1 MKTVEE
7 YDCPAWLA
15 YSRPALNTKR
25 SRRDHCRHANSN
37 VLMQPLSVSG
47 WLISYYRCSRL
58 VLATAKIALRTASAL
73 FLLGLSLL
81 LLPQTHQLLP
91 SVRGSTRTI
100 HLVGYYPAGWNS
112 SDPTIT
118 VQQGDTVTIDLS
130 SGDGAPHQFLLDF
143 DGDGISDQSNCP
155 PNSSPTDDPCSMTFS
170 GSGTTSVT
178 FTTNS
183 AGSFKYY
190 CTIHYPYMVGTF
202 IVQGFSM
209 TSNPSS
215 LAMGRSSSSTST
227 ITLSSE
233 HGFTG
238 TISLGTS
245 VSPTGPTASLMPM
258 SVTVSPGSPAMST
271 LTVST
276 GASTPAGTYT
286 VTVNGAS
293 GSTTTNTTTVS
304 VTVIIAGFSV
314 GSSPSTLGVIQSS
327 SSNSSTITLTSL
339 NGFSGTITLG
349 SAVSQAG
356 LNLSFNPASVT
367 ISSGGSGTS
376 TMTVS
381 TSTTPPGFYT
391 ATINGMSDSTTNM
404 TTVNITVTIPDFNIK
419 TSLPSLSITQG
430 STATTTITLTSLSG
444 FKGTLTLR
452 GTVSQP
458 GPTVTFSPASVTLA
472 SGGIVTSNMTVSVA
486 GGTYPTATGS
496 YPVTV
501 TVTNGTLTHFTTVE
515 VTVGSITSGTGT
527 LPLTV
532 FIGVAVA
539 IIAVAGAAIYLL
551 RRRTGQTP
559 PSQ

>member
-1 MKTVEE
+1 MYYE
-7 YDCPAWLA
+7 CRSFALA
-15 YSRPALNTKR
+15 KRAHLLQATSATFILAL
-25 SRRDHCRHANSN
+25 A
-37 VLMQPLSVSG
+37 
-47 WLISYYRCSRL
+47 I
-58 VLATAKIALRTASAL
+58 
-73 FLLGLSLL
+73 L
-81 LLPQTHQLLP
+81 LLPPGTIFQTAHA
-91 SVRGSTRTI
+91 STVTI
-100 HLVGYYPAGWNS
+100 HLVAYYASGWNGTTNPN
-112 SDPTIT
+112 PTIT
-118 VQQGDTVTIDLS
+118 VQQGDSVTIVWS
-130 SGDGAPHQFLLDF
+130 NGDTMYHQFLLDIDK
-143 DGDGISDQSNCP
+143 DGYGDVSDC
-155 PNSSPTDDPCSMTFS
+155 SPTADPCT
-170 GSGTTSVT
+170 GTTATGGTVT
-178 FTTNS
+178 FTAST
-183 AGSFKYY
+183 AGSFTYY
-190 CTIHYPYMVGTF
+190 CTFHPGSMKGMF
-202 IVQGFSM
+202 IVQPPGFSM
-209 TSNPSS
+209 APNPSS
-215 LAMGRSSSSTST
+215 LTILQGSSSTSA

-238 TISLGTS
+238 TINLGAS

-258 SVTVSPGSPAMST
+258 SVIVSPGSTATST
-271 LTVST
+271 VIVST
-276 GASTPAGTYT
+276 SASTPGGTYT
-286 VTVNGAS
+286 VTVNGTS
-293 GSTTTNTTTVS
+293 GSTTNTTTVL
-304 VTVIIAGFSV
+304 VTVTVPDFSIT
-314 GSSPSTLGVIQSS
+314 SSPASLSVIQGV

-339 NGFSGTITLG
+339 NGFSGAITLG
-349 SAVSQAG
+349 STVSQAG

-391 ATINGMSDSTTNM
+391 ATINGTSGSATNM

-419 TSLPSLSITQG
+419 ASLPSLSVAQG

-444 FKGTLTLR
+444 FKGTLTLT

-458 GPTVTFSPASVTLA
+458 GATVTFSPASVTLA

-501 TVTNGTLTHFTTVE
+501 TVTNGTLTHSTTVE

-527 LPLTV
+527 FPLTV

>member
-1 MKTVEE
+1 
-7 YDCPAWLA
+7 LA
-15 YSRPALNTKR
+15 KRAHLLQATSATFILAL
-25 SRRDHCRHANSN
+25 A
-37 VLMQPLSVSG
+37 
-47 WLISYYRCSRL
+47 I
-58 VLATAKIALRTASAL
+58 
-73 FLLGLSLL
+73 L
-81 LLPQTHQLLP
+81 LLPPGTIFHAAHA
-91 SVRGSTRTI
+91 STVTI
-100 HLVGYYPAGWNS
+100 HLVAYYASGWNGTTNPN
-112 SDPTIT
+112 PTIN
-118 VQQGDTVTIDLS
+118 VQQGDSVTVVWS
-130 SGDGAPHQFLLDF
+130 NGDTGGTPHQFLIDVDK
-143 DGDGISDQSNCP
+143 DGFSDTSDC
-155 PNSSPTDDPCSMTFS
+155 SPTADPCTNGLS
-170 GSGTTSVT
+170 TTGGSVT
-178 FTTNS
+178 FTAS
-183 AGSFKYY
+183 KAGSYTYY
-190 CTIHYPYMVGTF
+190 CTVHPTSMVGSF
-202 IVQGFSM
+202 NVLQIPGFSIVA
-209 TSNPSS
+209 NPSS
-215 LAMGRSSSSTST
+215 LPMGPSSSSTST
-227 ITLSSE
+227 ITLSSVN
-233 HGFTG
+233 GFTG
-238 TISLGTS
+238 TISLGAS
-245 VSPTGPTASLMPM
+245 VSPTGPTASLMPT

-276 GASTPAGTYT
+276 GASTSAGTYT

-293 GSTTTNTTTVS
+293 GSTANTTTVAVA
-304 VTVIIAGFSV
+304 VTIPGFSV
-314 GSSPSTLGVIQSS
+314 SSALSTLGVIQGS

-349 SAVSQAG
+349 STVSQAG
-356 LNLSFNPASVT
+356 LNLSFNPASVP

-391 ATINGMSDSTTNM
+391 ATINGMRGSTTNT
-404 TTVNITVTIPDFNIK
+404 TTVNISVTIPDFSVR
-419 TSLPSLSITQG
+419 TGLPSLSLTQG
-430 STATTTITLTSLSG
+430 SRATTTITLTSLSG
-444 FKGTLTLR
+444 FKGTLTLT

-472 SGGIVTSNMTVSVA
+472 SGGTVTSNMTVSVA

-501 TVTNGTLTHFTTVE
+501 TVTNGTLTHSTTVE